1 MIFYKTGEE
10 IERIKKSSLL
20 VGKTLAEVAKIIR
33 PGVTTLDLDK
43 VAEEFIRDNKA
54 IPGFLGYGG
63 FPNTLCTSVNSAVVH
78 GIPNDKPLM
87 DGDIVSVEIDPELF
101 ESGDREM
108 VQDLIVVAA
117 NQALKE
123 GRETLAREMEKLT
136 GGLGID
142 IGGLF

>member
-1 MIFYKTGEE
+1 MFKGGMGNLNQLMKMAKQLQIQAKRIKEE
-10 IERIKKSSLL
+10 IEEREF
-20 VGKTLAEVAKIIR
+20 VGTAGGGAVKVVAK
-33 PGVTTLDLDK
+33 G
-43 VAEEFIRDNKA
+43 
-54 IPGFLGYGG
+54 
-63 FPNTLCTSVNSAVVH
+63 S
-78 GIPNDKPLM
+78 
-87 DGDIVSVEIDPELF
+87 GDIVSVEIDPELF

-136 GGLGID
+136 GGLGVD